1 MMADSGRLAL
11 AALLLPAASFLI
23 LAIAAP
29 FRRSGRAAGLLSIAG
44 AAGSLAAAVAAWR
57 GYDGAITR
65 LTWDWLPAQGRPL
78 ATIGVLADETS
89 TVMLVLVALVA
100 LLVQVYSLSYLHE
113 ESPPALGRYYTYQS
127 LFAFSMMGLVL
138 APNLLQLF
146 MCWELVGLCSY
157 LLIGFW
163 YQKPEAARAA
173 VKAFWTTK
181 AGDVGLLVGI
191 VMLWRLA
198 GTFDL
203 SEMRLMASSGELST
217 VGLSVITFCI
227 YLGAM
232 GKSAQFPLH
241 VWLPDAMEGPT
252 PVSALIHA
260 ATMVTAGVYLLHRTA
275 WLFALTPDVLLI
287 VAWIGAFTALLAA
300 VLACVQDDIKRVLA
314 YSTVSQLGYM
324 MTAIGA
330 GFSAAGFFHL
340 LTHGLFKALLFLG
353 AGAVI
358 HAVGSNDLPRMG
370 GLVRRMPQTAIL
382 FLVGTLSLAGIP
394 FFGGFLSKEEILG
407 AVWGGG
413 LVGPFTLLMLV
424 AFLTA
429 FYMFRVVFLAFF
441 ATPAAQRVPIVS
453 GFSPTAGGPHA
464 ASAHGASAP
473 KEGGHYV
480 DTDVVSR
487 VSRTGGH
494 GTHEQDPPASMLVPL
509 WILAFLSMA
518 VGIYTTVV
526 GQFLVLGPAGG
537 GVGEHEIA
545 APAWLTPA
553 AVGVALAGIALAW
566 LTYQRG
572 TIKAAT
578 LASLFGPIRR
588 AALAKFWIDDFFEGV
603 LGAAALGFSRM
614 VGWVDRY
621 LVDGVL
627 NVVSA
632 WTVATGDEMRSI
644 QTGRA
649 QDYVYGLAVGLLL
662 LLVWVRWSLM

>member
-1 MMADSGRLAL
+1 MGSGYLTL
-11 AALLLPAASFLI
+11 VALLTPVAAFLVLAIVAPLRRAGRPAAYFSI
-23 LAIAAP
+23 L
-29 FRRSGRAAGLLSIAG
+29 G
-44 AAGSLAAAVAAWR
+44 AAGSLAAAVSGWR
-57 GYDGAITR
+57 AYDGTGTR
-65 LTWDWLPAQGRPL
+65 LVWDWLTSQGKSL

-100 LLVQVYSLSYLHE
+100 FLVQLYSLSYLSE
-113 ESPPALGRYYTYQS
+113 EPPAALGRYYTYQS

-146 MCWELVGLCSY
+146 ICWELVGLCSY
-157 LLIGFW
+157 LLIGYW

-181 AGDVGLLVGI
+181 AGDVGLLIGI
-191 VMLWRLA
+191 VMLWKVA

-203 SEMRLMASSGELST
+203 GELRVMASGNQLPLA
-217 VGLSVITFCI
+217 GLSIITFCI

-330 GFSAAGFFHL
+330 GVSVAGFFHL

-358 HAVGSNDLPRMG
+358 HAVGSNDLSRMG
-370 GLVRRMPQTAIL
+370 GLARRMPQTAIV
-382 FLVGTLSLAGIP
+382 FIIGTLSLAGIP
-394 FFGGFLSKEEILG
+394 LFGGFLSKEEILG
-407 AVWGGG
+407 SVWAGG
-413 LVGPFTLLMLV
+413 LVGPFALLMLV

-441 ATPAAQRVPIVS
+441 ATPAVS
-453 GFSPTAGGPHA
+453 HAVAVAGFSPTAGVA
-464 ASAHGASAP
+464 KA
-473 KEGGHYV
+473 GHY
-480 DTDVVSR
+480 DD
-487 VSRTGGH
+487 H
-494 GTHEQDPPASMLVPL
+494 GTHGSHEHDPPAPMLLPL
-509 WILAFLSMA
+509 WILALLSMA
-518 VGIYTTVV
+518 VGIYSTLA
-526 GQFLVLGPAGG
+526 GQATILVHS
-537 GVGEHEIA
+537 EHEAA
-545 APAWLTPA
+545 APSWLTPA
-553 AVGVALAGIALAW
+553 AVVVAMAGIALAW

-572 TIKAAT
+572 TISASS
-578 LASLFGPIRR
+578 LASAFGPIRR
-588 AALAKFWIDDFFEGV
+588 AALAKFWIDDFFEGIV
-603 LGAAALGFSRM
+603 AAATLAFSSLI
-614 VGWVDRY
+614 GWIDRY

-627 NVVSA
+627 NVLSA
-632 WTVATGDEMRSI
+632 WTVTTGDEMRSI

-662 LLVWVRWSLM
+662 LLVWVRWSLT